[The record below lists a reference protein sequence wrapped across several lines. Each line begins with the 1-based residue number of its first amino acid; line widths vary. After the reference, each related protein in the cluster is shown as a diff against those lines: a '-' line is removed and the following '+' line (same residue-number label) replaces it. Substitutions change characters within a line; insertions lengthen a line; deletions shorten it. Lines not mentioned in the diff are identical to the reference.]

1 MLLKEELIAHFVAKK
16 IEKPNPFFTKS
27 PLYPKMSYAPS
38 TKLRSV
44 DGNET
49 ATVLTNGNVMAF
61 ANGGSWRQMMSL
73 EDWKCLAGNIL
84 MVPDRSSSVETL
96 IATQSIEP
104 QASAA
109 LPEPEPEPVAA
120 VPLPKR
126 PVGSKLRWV
135 HDQETYRIAIVV
147 ANGILQVKSVTDGE
161 DDCNDNFRCFRNR
174 LKKTFYTT
182 EEEWRAS
189 LPLGGTISVSE
200 VPVKE
205 VFVAGPHVEMAEKL
219 CKRYKIR
226 SGVSENLTLAQ
237 QRDSMLES
245 VRDMEAMIATY
256 KQKEEVSE
264 LSPFEKRIW
273 DGFVKSIPYYKSK
286 IASIDEMGE
295 RHKNKQTFTI
305 NRYNQS
311 RQKLIAILADRS
323 YARFSPSSF
332 ICPKYKDN
340 GVAIPKG
347 LFCHDEK
354 KFYASLHEMNVLTV
368 DGVPC
373 VNLYYRKKTIPV
385 GHLFAPQIRS
395 SDNAYDSGC

>member
-1 MLLKEELIAHFVAKK
+1 
-16 IEKPNPFFTKS
+16 
-27 PLYPKMSYAPS
+27 MSYAPS

-84 MVPDRSSSVETL
+84 MVPERSSSVETL

-109 LPEPEPEPVAA
+109 LPEPVPEQAPEPVAA
-120 VPLPKR
+120 VAQEAAAPLPKR

-135 HDQETYRIAIVV
+135 HDEETYRIAIVV
-147 ANGILQVKSVTDGE
+147 ANGILQVKSVIDGE
-161 DDCNDNFRCFRNR
+161 GDCNPNFSSFRNR

-205 VFVAGPHVEMAEKL
+205 VFVAGPHVEVAEKL

-226 SGVSENLTLAQ
+226 SGVSEILTLAQ

-264 LSPFEKRIW
+264 LSPFEKNVW

-295 RHKNKQTFTI
+295 RHKNKQTFAI
-305 NRYNQS
+305 NRYSQS

-323 YARFSPSSF
+323 YTRFSPSSF
-332 ICPKYKDN
+332 IYPKCKDN
-340 GVAIPKG
+340 GVAIPRG
-347 LFCHDEK
+347 LFCHDDK

>member
-1 MLLKEELIAHFVAKK
+1 
-16 IEKPNPFFTKS
+16 
-27 PLYPKMSYAPS
+27 
-38 TKLRSV
+38 V

-84 MVPDRSSSVETL
+84 MVPERSSSVETL

-104 QASAA
+104 QAA
-109 LPEPEPEPVAA
+109 PEPVPGPVPEPVPGPVPEPVAA
-120 VPLPKR
+120 VAQEPAAPLPKR

-135 HDQETYRIAIVV
+135 HDEETYRIAIVV
-147 ANGILQVKSVTDGE
+147 ANGILQVKSVIDGE
-161 DDCNDNFRCFRNR
+161 GDCNPNFSSFRNR

-205 VFVAGPHVEMAEKL
+205 VFVAGPHVEVAEKL

-226 SGVSENLTLAQ
+226 SGVSEILTLAQ

-264 LSPFEKRIW
+264 LSPFEKNVW

-295 RHKNKQTFTI
+295 RHKNKQTFAI
-305 NRYNQS
+305 NRYSQS

-332 ICPKYKDN
+332 IYPKCKDN
-340 GVAIPKG
+340 GVAIPRG
-347 LFCHDEK
+347 LFCHDDK

-385 GHLFAPQIRS
+385 GHLFTPQIRS

>member
-1 MLLKEELIAHFVAKK
+1 
-16 IEKPNPFFTKS
+16 
-27 PLYPKMSYAPS
+27 MSYAPS

-84 MVPDRSSSVETL
+84 MVPQRSSSVETL
-96 IATQSIEP
+96 IATQSIQTEAAAPEP
-104 QASAA
+104 AA
-109 LPEPEPEPVAA
+109 PQEAAAQEPEPAAPEPAA
-120 VPLPKR
+120 PFPKR

-135 HDQETYRIAIVV
+135 LDEETYRIAIVV
-147 ANGILQVKSVTDGE
+147 ANGILQVKSVIDGE
-161 DDCNDNFRCFRNR
+161 DDCNPNFSSFRNR

-200 VPVKE
+200 VAVKE
-205 VFVAGPHVEMAEKL
+205 EFVPGPHVEMAEKL
-219 CKRYKIR
+219 SKRYKIR
-226 SGVSENLTLAQ
+226 SGVSEILTLAQ

-245 VRDMEAMIATY
+245 VRDMEAMITTY
-256 KQKEEVSE
+256 KQKEEVAE
-264 LSPFEKRIW
+264 LSPFEKNVW

-295 RHKNKQTFTI
+295 RHKNKQTFAI
-305 NRYNQS
+305 NRYSQS

-323 YARFSPSSF
+323 YTRFSPSSF
-332 ICPKYKDN
+332 IYPKCKDN
-340 GVAIPKG
+340 GVAIPRG
-347 LFCHDEK
+347 LFCHDDK

-385 GHLFAPQIRS
+385 GHLFAL
-395 SDNAYDSGC
+395 

>member
-1 MLLKEELIAHFVAKK
+1 
-16 IEKPNPFFTKS
+16 
-27 PLYPKMSYAPS
+27 MSYAPS

-44 DGNET
+44 DGKET

-61 ANGGSWRQMMSL
+61 ANGGAWRQMMSL
-73 EDWKCLAGNIL
+73 EDWKCLAGDIL
-84 MVPDRSSSVETL
+84 MVPERSCSIETL
-96 IATQSIEP
+96 VATQSI
-104 QASAA
+104 Q
-109 LPEPEPEPVAA
+109 PEAA
-120 VPLPKR
+120 VPAAQEQEPVPAAPLQEPFPKR
-126 PVGSKLRWV
+126 PVGTKLRWV
-135 HDQETYRIAIVV
+135 LDEETYRIAIVV
-147 ANGILQVKSVTDGE
+147 ANGILQVKSVIDGE
-161 DDCNDNFRCFRNR
+161 GDCNDNFRCFRNR

-189 LPLGGTISVSE
+189 LPLDGTISVVE

-205 VFVAGPHVEMAEKL
+205 EIVAGPHVEVAEKL
-219 CKRYKIR
+219 SKRYKIR
-226 SGVSENLTLAQ
+226 SGVSENMTLAQ

-245 VRDMEAMIATY
+245 VRDMEGMITTY

-264 LSPFEKRIW
+264 LSPFEKHIW
-273 DGFVKSIPYYKSK
+273 DGFMRSIPHYKKK

-311 RQKLIAILADRS
+311 RQKLVVILADRS
-323 YARFSPSSF
+323 YSRFSPASS
-332 ICPKYKDN
+332 IAPKYKDN

-347 LFCHDEK
+347 LFCHDDK

-373 VNLYYRKKTIPV
+373 VNLYYRRKTIPV
-385 GHLFAPQIRS
+385 GHLFAS
-395 SDNAYDSGC
+395 